1 MQFMNWKYL
10 LIIVPLFILAEL
22 YLITKLF
29 SMISQPSDLLV
40 FLGVFGIG
48 LDIFAIIKLYTLLK
62 KHIKY

>member
-1 MQFMNWKYL
+1 
-10 LIIVPLFILAEL
+10 
-22 YLITKLF
+22 
-29 SMISQPSDLLV
+29 MISQPSDLLV

>member
-1 MQFMNWKYL
+1 MNWKYL
-10 LIIVPLFILAEL
+10 LIIIPLFILAEL

-40 FLGVFGIG
+40 FFGVFGIG

>member
-1 MQFMNWKYL
+1 MNWKYL
-10 LIIVPLFILAEL
+10 LIIIPLFILAEL

-40 FLGVFGIG
+40 FFGVFGIG
-48 LDIFAIIKLYTLLK
+48 LDIFAIIKLYALLK

>member
-1 MQFMNWKYL
+1 MNWKYL
-10 LIIVPLFILAEL
+10 LIIVPLFIVAEL
-22 YLITKLF
+22 FLITKLF